1 MGAARTVVCRCGT
14 CWFFGY
20 AGESLLL
27 PPSRSL
33 RVWGRWVGAGGAV
46 RRRWISSEV
55 VGSRNSIRMFQTPS
69 VSSKSNLSPGPSNI
83 APSSVADNGG
93 ASVTMKNQC
102 VAVRG
107 AHRPSSPIVK
117 TGALLLGPSAPCRTC
132 RGRPHFGSGPLG
144 RGLTTSCQQPWES
157 CVTVL
162 TLASDRGT
170 SGGRSSYAA
179 AKSPACVSY
188 QSCMSWSS
196 HGGWAFSWL

>member
-1 MGAARTVVCRCGT
+1 MSAAVGRAGSSGMLGSRC
-14 CWFFGY
+14 FFPRVG
-20 AGESLLL
+20 
-27 PPSRSL
+27 RSEFGGGGL
-33 RVWGRWVGAGGAV
+33 ARGGAV
-46 RRRWISSEV
+46 RRRWISSET

-69 VSSKSNLSPGPSNI
+69 DSSKSNLSPGPSNI

-132 RGRPHFGSGPLG
+132 RGRPHFGSRPLG

-188 QSCMSWSS
+188 QSCMCWSS